1 MEIAMEETP
10 SESITIL
17 LAEDDDIHASLIERM
32 LRKAGLDNP
41 IRRFRDGQEILEFL
55 AAVNQGIAQQQ
66 GKSYLLLLDI
76 YMPRVDGVEV
86 LRELKADPVLKN
98 IPVIMLTTADDPH
111 EVQHC
116 YALGC
121 NLFIT
126 KPAGLDHFMETL
138 KTLVLLIR
146 VLSVAPLG
154 REAPAEGPEAS

>member
-1 MEIAMEETP
+1 
-10 SESITIL
+10 
-17 LAEDDDIHASLIERM
+17 M
-32 LRKAGLDNP
+32 LHKAGLQNP
-41 IRRFRDGQEILEFL
+41 ILRFRDGQEILEFL
-55 AAVNQGIAQQQ
+55 AQVDRGSGQEQGRP
-66 GKSYLLLLDI
+66 YLLLLDI

-86 LRELKADPVLKN
+86 LRELKADPVLKH

-126 KPAGLDHFMETL
+126 KPSGLDQFMETL

-154 REAPAEGPEAS
+154 RELPAEG

>member
-1 MEIAMEETP
+1 MELQMAAGP
-10 SESITIL
+10 GESITIL
-17 LAEDDDIHASLIERM
+17 MAEDDDIHAALIERM
-32 LRKAGLDNP
+32 LHKAGLQNP
-41 IRRFRDGQEILEFL
+41 ILRFRDGQEILEFL
-55 AAVNQGIAQQQ
+55 AQVDRGSGQEQGRP
-66 GKSYLLLLDI
+66 YLLLLDI

-86 LRELKADPVLKN
+86 LRELKADPVLKH

-126 KPAGLDHFMETL
+126 KPSGLDQFMETL

-154 REAPAEGPEAS
+154 RELPAEG

>member
-1 MEIAMEETP
+1 MEDP
-10 SESITIL
+10 SKKTVTIL
-17 LAEDDDIHASLIERM
+17 MAEDDDSHATLVTRV

-41 IRRFRDGQEILEFL
+41 ILRFKDGQEVMEFL
-55 AAVNQGIAQQQ
+55 ESINKEPALQSGT
-66 GKSYLLLLDI
+66 SYLLLLDI

-86 LRELKADPVLKN
+86 LRELKTDPMLKN

-126 KPAGLDHFMETL
+126 KPSGLDRFMDTL

-154 REAPAEGPEAS
+154 REVPAEG